1 MADDFLP
8 SLSTPPP
15 VLDRHMRLALWLS
28 AGALLGLCLWLGW
41 QWWRGVDRSREPLTW
56 AVLAPPP
63 DQPMRPWNAIVIH
76 HSASLHGSTASFDRD
91 HRKRGW
97 DGIGYDFLIGNGIDM
112 PEGQVDATFRWRQQR
127 EGAHAGSSPLSQP
140 YNDLG
145 IGICLVGNFDVNPPT
160 AYQEQRLAR
169 LCAVLIRHVPG
180 LSLARIIGHR
190 DVPGKETKCPGQYL
204 DIEHLRSVV
213 RQQLE
218 QPE

>member
-1 MADDFLP
+1 MADEPARPAVPF
-8 SLSTPPP
+8 
-15 VLDRHMRLALWLS
+15 DRHMRLALWLS
-28 AGALLGLCLWLGW
+28 ATALISLCAWLGW

-56 AVLAPPP
+56 ALLAPPA

-97 DGIGYDFLIGNGIDM
+97 DGIGYHFLIGNGVDM
-112 PEGQVDATFRWRQQR
+112 PEGQVDATFRWHQQR
-127 EGAHAGSSPLSQP
+127 EGAHAGASPLAQP

-145 IGICLVGNFDVNPPT
+145 IGICLVGNFDLNPPS

-169 LCAVLIRHVPG
+169 LCAVLIRHIPG
-180 LSLARIIGHR
+180 ANLARIIGHR
-190 DVPGKETKCPGQYL
+190 EVPGKDTKCPGQYL
-204 DIEHLRSVV
+204 DIEHLRALV